1 MKKFYIVKIRISYCE
16 GLFKFENIED
26 AALFMKEAYQHKED
40 NEDPIKITMEIK
52 EENTNELIS
61 D

>member
-1 MKKFYIVKIRISYCE
+1 MKKFYIVKIKIGYYEC
-16 GLFKFENIED
+16 LFKFENIED
-26 AALFMKEAYQHKED
+26 AADFMKNAHQHREK
-40 NEDPIKITMEIK
+40 NEDGFKITMEIK